1 MEHSPEEY
9 SKHID
14 VTELDATLPSTSLHD
29 WLNGLAKAS
38 ERVAWEFNDCGE
50 QTGSEADRG
59 RDFPKCLEGII
70 ESPSHERALSIQ
82 VYVGTW
88 QRGFVGKPKLGLI
101 SYTRLGQLA
110 VGARSL
116 STLKK
121 AVSGAKTEG
130 LLPFLRAGDVW
141 MTTETAQEIQL
152 TNTDNKIDK
161 LELSPSGRYV
171 AANKIIDYYEQE
183 NDLENPTSYT
193 LEPIYSVL
201 IIDLNARKV
210 IADLKAPKAMTHP
223 LGWKADETYDFGEG
237 TVGEITA
244 EYLYNPV
251 TGQVKKVHYE

>member
-70 ESPSHERALSIQ
+70 ESPSHEKALSIQ

-101 SYTRLGQLA
+101 SYTKPGQSTVEVQDLSSLNA
-110 VGARSL
+110 LL
-116 STLKK
+116 STDT
-121 AVSGAKTEG
+121 VIGNDY
-130 LLPFLRAGDVW
+130 PV
-141 MTTETAQEIQL
+141 
-152 TNTDNKIDK
+152 
-161 LELSPSGRYV
+161 
-171 AANKIIDYYEQE
+171 YYERARE
-183 NDLENPTSYT
+183 KD
-193 LEPIYSVL
+193 YSL
-201 IIDLNARKV
+201 IIFTSSKTCIYLNRLTRKDNTTWFYYDDEATWGYYPGDKDQTFHLSLWIKTTKFRFDYV
-210 IADLKAPKAMTHP
+210 TKGSMLVEVDKAGPQ
-223 LGWKADETYDFGEG
+223 
-237 TVGEITA
+237 
-244 EYLYNPV
+244 
-251 TGQVKKVHYE
+251 GQYVRVKNNR